1 MNKVY
6 KNYFYIVLISIAT
19 IFFLVV
25 SINRLIDPYSYFH
38 DANKKEF
45 NFLKP
50 YIPTT
55 RAKAL
60 AIAEFK
66 PKVLILGSSRTE
78 QGIDPNNDA
87 WKMHPVFNAAFG
99 GADIFDSYH
108 YLKFS
113 HSSGQLKEV
122 VLMVDFFMFNA
133 ERKKYDSK
141 GYGYLENISQSADLL
156 TISTFKYLLSLQ
168 TTIDSFKTKLNKV
181 NKSRLIKDKGLLSV
195 PQLTHPY
202 SKFISTESAFYKVHY
217 RDFKTKNDHQDNMQ
231 AFLWIIDF
239 VREND
244 INLIVGISPI
254 HARLLEVLYV
264 KDYGNE
270 FEEWKRNLLKMIEA
284 KRVEGQK
291 NNITLIDY
299 SGFNYFTTEAIP
311 GKDITQE
318 SQLDM
323 KWYLEPSH
331 YKLSLGNKV
340 IDKFLSQ
347 KVSAIGSFGFKLN
360 QKNIE
365 GHLKKIKEERKKW
378 KEKFPEYSKEIGLLS
393 Q

>member
-1 MNKVY
+1 MY
-6 KNYFYIVLISIAT
+6 
-19 IFFLVV
+19 
-25 SINRLIDPYSYFH
+25 
-38 DANKKEF
+38 
-45 NFLKP
+45 
-50 YIPTT
+50 
-55 RAKAL
+55 
-60 AIAEFK
+60 
-66 PKVLILGSSRTE
+66 PKVPS
-78 QGIDPNNDA
+78 
-87 WKMHPVFNAAFG
+87 
-99 GADIFDSYH
+99 
-108 YLKFS
+108 
-113 HSSGQLKEV
+113 
-122 VLMVDFFMFNA
+122 
-133 ERKKYDSK
+133 
-141 GYGYLENISQSADLL
+141 
-156 TISTFKYLLSLQ
+156 
-168 TTIDSFKTKLNKV
+168 
-181 NKSRLIKDKGLLSV
+181 LSV
-195 PQLTHPY
+195 
-202 SKFISTESAFYKVHY
+202 SE
-217 RDFKTKNDHQDNMQ
+217 D
-231 AFLWIIDF
+231 W
-239 VREND
+239 REND

-365 GHLKKIKEERKKW
+365 GHLKKSKEERKKW